1 MEEEKKLDNLKLDE
15 EENKGNKIL
24 IDKIN
29 EKIAKDNLRTELR
42 KQNMNQYK
50 KLEMSN
56 LMFSYTYSGL

>member
-29 EKIAKDNLRTELR
+29 EKIAKDKLRTELR

-50 KLEMSN
+50 KMEMSN
-56 LMFSYTYSGL
+56 LIFYYI